1 MTDVKET
8 LCYVAID
15 CDHEMKNVKMS
26 NQYELPDGNVI
37 TVGSERFIAPE
48 IIFTPNLVRYN
59 SEGIHKLLFNSIMRC
74 DDSIRKDMWFNIVLC
89 GGNTMFNGMPERL
102 SKEIRK
108 LGDNVR
114 YPIRMCACPERKR
127 IVWIG
132 GSIFSSLSTFEDM
145 WITKDEY
152 DETGPSIVHKKC
164 I

>member
-74 DDSIRKDMWFNIVLC
+74 DESIKKDMWFNIVLC
-89 GGNTMFNGMPERL
+89 GGNTMFNGMEKRL
-102 SKEIRK
+102 LNEMYNLR
-108 LGDNVR
+108 DNLMYTVKVVAPPDR
-114 YPIRMCACPERKR
+114 QRS
-127 IVWIG
+127 VWIG